1 MALSL
6 AVEGICYMKADVD
19 NVDAEETNLLLVL
32 ESPVKS
38 GFSALNGFNHN
49 RNRLN

>member
-1 MALSL
+1 MAQIIEAQVAEDSD
-6 AVEGICYMKADVD
+6 EGHSK
-19 NVDAEETNLLLVL
+19 LVL

-38 GFSALNGFNHN
+38 GFSALNGFNRN